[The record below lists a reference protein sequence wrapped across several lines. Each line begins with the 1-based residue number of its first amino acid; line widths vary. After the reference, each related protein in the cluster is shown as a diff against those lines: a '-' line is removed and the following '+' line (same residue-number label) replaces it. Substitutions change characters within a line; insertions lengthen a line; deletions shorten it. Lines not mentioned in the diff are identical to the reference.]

1 MIERTSELRAAVDA
15 LETQIAERRQIER
28 EILEISERERSRVGQ
43 DLHDGLC
50 QTLSGIG
57 LLAKALKRNLEE
69 DKLPAGVAAAKADTI
84 ANLLKEAVNE
94 ARGLAAG
101 MYPVNI
107 EEYGLAPALER
118 LAADTAQRFHMNCKF
133 KCASP
138 IVLVD
143 NHAAA
148 HLYRI
153 TQEAVR
159 NAITHGRAELV
170 LITLAASGER
180 ITLKIQDSG
189 QGLLKEMEPMG
200 MGLKTMNY
208 RARSIG
214 ASLDFR
220 QRPRRG
226 IAVTC
231 SFMNQR

>member
-1 MIERTSELRAAVDA
+1 VIERTSELRAAVDA
-15 LETQIAERRQIER
+15 LETQLAERRQIER
-28 EILEISERERSRVGQ
+28 EILDISEREKSLVGQ

-57 LLAKALKRNLEE
+57 LLVKALKRNLEE
-69 DKLPAGVAAAKADTI
+69 DKLPAGAAAAKADAI
-84 ANLLKEAVNE
+84 VNLLKEAVNE
-94 ARGLAAG
+94 ARDLAAG

-118 LAADTAQRFHMNCKF
+118 LAAESARRFHLNCKF
-133 KCASP
+133 KCPAP
-138 IVLVD
+138 VVLVD

-159 NAITHGRAELV
+159 NATTHGRAELV
-170 LITLAASGER
+170 LITLAAAGER
-180 ITLKIQDSG
+180 ITLKIEDNG
-189 QGLLKEMEPMG
+189 RGLLKGMEPMG
-200 MGLKTMNY
+200 MGLKMMNY
-208 RARSIG
+208 RARTIG